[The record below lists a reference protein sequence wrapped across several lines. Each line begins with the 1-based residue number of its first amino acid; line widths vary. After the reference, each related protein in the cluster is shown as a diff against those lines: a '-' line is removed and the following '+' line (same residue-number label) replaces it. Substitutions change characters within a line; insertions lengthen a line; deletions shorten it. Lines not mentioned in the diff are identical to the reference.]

1 MTAKLHTSV
10 EERFTDPENRH
21 PRHRRRIRE
30 WAEARV
36 FWRRGPASYPTRE
49 ARQVRAIPKGA
60 LRAMKGAA

>member
-21 PRHRRRIRE
+21 PRHRRKIRE
-30 WAEARV
+30 WAETRV

-49 ARQVRAIPKGA
+49 ARA
-60 LRAMKGAA
+60 LRPVPAAAVRAMKAAA